1 MLVVWQIRLP
11 RALAAAMVGA
21 ALGMSGAALQG
32 LLRNPLAEPG
42 ILGVSATAA
51 LFATFVLF
59 FGLAGTGP
67 LVLPLAAVAGA
78 LAATVLVGIAALRA
92 RSAVT
97 LILVGIGLSSFSA
110 ALMALLMN
118 LAPNPFTLAD
128 MINWTLGTVA
138 NRSFADLAHAAP
150 FFVLGVGVLL
160 ASRRG
165 LAALTLGEEAA
176 EGIGLDL
183 RRQRLAVILGAG
195 LATGAAVSLAGAIG
209 FVGIVAPH
217 LVRPLVGHDPARLLV
232 PSALLGA
239 LVLVLADIG
248 VRLLPTD
255 AELRLGVVAALVGAP
270 VFAWIAARGDCRDER
285 AGGARPVV
293 RGGRAAAG
301 RGGELSPR
309 ARHADD
315 ADRAQRLG
323 QVQLAAACPRPAAAK
338 RGKRDDR
345 RGRGAQPLPAA
356 RARKVAYLPQTRPL
370 AWPVPV
376 RDVIALG
383 RFAHGVAPGRLAA
396 DDARAVARAIAA
408 CRLAGLEDRAADT
421 LSGAS
426 WPASTSPARSRPR
439 HPCWSRTSRSRRS
452 IRSTSTRSRRFSPGP
467 PARGTGC

>member
-1 MLVVWQIRLP
+1 MTARANLMLSLALLGAVALALLLGSTSLGFTGVLAALGFQGDPGDAIVVWQIRLP

-59 FGLAGTGP
+59 FGLAGAGP
-67 LVLPLAAVAGA
+67 LVLPLAAIAGA
-78 LAATVLVGIAALRA
+78 LAATLLVAFAALRT

-97 LILVGIGLSSFSA
+97 LILIGIGLSSFSA

-138 NRSFADLAHAAP
+138 NRSAADLAYAAP
-150 FFVLGVGVLL
+150 FL
-160 ASRRG
+160 ASGFAIMLATRRG
-165 LAALTLGEEAA
+165 LAALALGEEAA

-217 LVRPLVGHDPARLLV
+217 LVRPLVRHDPARLLI

-239 LVLVLADIG
+239 VILILADIG

-255 AELRLGVVAALVGAP
+255 AELRLGVVAALIGAP
-270 VFAWIAARGDCRDER
+270 LFVWIAARG
-285 AGGARPVV
+285 
-293 RGGRAAAG
+293 
-301 RGGELSPR
+301 
-309 ARHADD
+309 
-315 ADRAQRLG
+315 RLG
-323 QVQLAAACPRPAAAK
+323 A
-338 RGKRDDR
+338 
-345 RGRGAQPLPAA
+345 
-356 RARKVAYLPQTRPL
+356 
-370 AWPVPV
+370 
-376 RDVIALG
+376 
-383 RFAHGVAPGRLAA
+383 
-396 DDARAVARAIAA
+396 
-408 CRLAGLEDRAADT
+408 
-421 LSGAS
+421 
-426 WPASTSPARSRPR
+426 
-439 HPCWSRTSRSRRS
+439 
-452 IRSTSTRSRRFSPGP
+452 
-467 PARGTGC
+467 